1 VKREEPRA
9 KSEEK
14 RLHGR
19 GAVRFA
25 LFFALCPLLL
35 CGCKGHWK
43 DVEKTTGYKG
53 KARVNPFLAA
63 ERLLDELGH
72 DARSAKS
79 LTKLPDHD
87 AVILISGEGG
97 LPEGRAKQLLQW
109 TFNGGHLI
117 YCLSGTRAY
126 NDFQTQFGSF
136 IAAMLLEEEKDPI
149 LERLGVGV
157 IKRVEEDELKK
168 LAEEAIGGLMEG
180 KKAEKPAKKKEDGKQ
195 KEKKSSK
202 DEDKDAD
209 DEDED
214 DEKWIPSVR
223 EVEWNGQKFQLSLG
237 GYQHLVLKRKLRPGE
252 FSAGSKNESLAL
264 HLKNGM
270 GSITLL
276 SHASAFRNRWIGE
289 RDHALWLAALVEEN
303 GAREVL
309 FVAATS
315 GSFLTLLW
323 EHGWM
328 AMIALGACLIFW
340 LWQQM
345 PRFGPLAEVELDSTR
360 HFASHVGSLGE
371 FFWRMRRG
379 GLLVNAARDA
389 VWERVRELHGSLHD
403 GSRKMGGALADEIAR
418 RTGLPGKR
426 VVAAF
431 EVPPPDS
438 SHNFV
443 NLMRDLQAIRRAL

>member
-1 VKREEPRA
+1 M
-9 KSEEK
+9 
-14 RLHGR
+14 
-19 GAVRFA
+19 
-25 LFFALCPLLL
+25 
-35 CGCKGHWK
+35 
-43 DVEKTTGYKG
+43 EKTTGYKG

-63 ERLLDELGH
+63 ERLLDKLGH

-149 LERLGVGV
+149 LDQLGVGV

-168 LAEEAIGGLMEG
+168 LAEEAIGGVLG
-180 KKAEKPAKKKEDGKQ
+180 AKKAEPPAKKEEGDKQ
-195 KEKKSSK
+195 KKKS
-202 DEDKDAD
+202 
-209 DEDED
+209 DEDEEEKD

-276 SHASAFRNRWIGE
+276 SHASPFRNRWIGE
-289 RDHALWLAALVEEN
+289 RDHARWLSALVGEE
-303 GAREVL
+303 GVREVL

-315 GSFLTLLW
+315 GSFLALLW
-323 EHGWM
+323 AHGWM
-328 AMIALGACLIFW
+328 AMIALGVCLVFW

-345 PRFGPLAEVELDSTR
+345 PRFGPIAEVELDSTR

-379 GLLVNAARDA
+379 SLLVNAARDA
-389 VWERVRELHGSLHD
+389 VWERVRELHRSLDD

-418 RTGLPGKR
+418 RTGLPVKR